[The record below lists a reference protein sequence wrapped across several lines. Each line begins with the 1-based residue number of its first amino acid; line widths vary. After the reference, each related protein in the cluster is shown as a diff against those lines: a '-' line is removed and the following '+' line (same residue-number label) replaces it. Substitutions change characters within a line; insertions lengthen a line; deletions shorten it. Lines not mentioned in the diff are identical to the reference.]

1 MNMRAIIA
9 GTEPFKL
16 RLYSGHDGSMIR
28 LASGLGL
35 GKPESDGR
43 LRWPALG
50 GEIIFEVG
58 ANVECKCGTE
68 QSLCRFGSSPRS
80 TRRTSCSCES
90 CMKVHQS
97 GR

>member
-58 ANVECKCGTE
+58 ANRECKCDTE
-68 QSLCRFGSSPRS
+68 QNCVGLEALREAREGPVVRAS
-80 TRRTSCSCES
+80 
-90 CMKVHQS
+90 HA
-97 GR
+97 